1 MIPLAT
7 VRTLVCGVV
16 LSVGSCVALAQACVK
31 SVRWFSDVPYA
42 YRNADG
48 EIRGLNID
56 IARTALKQMGCDA
69 QFVELP
75 WARALV
81 ELEQGRLDILPGALR
96 KPEREVF
103 AYFSR
108 PINRSPNVLFIGKAA
123 AKKYRINKL
132 SDLLGTG
139 FRLAAQINVSYG
151 ADYDALLK
159 NPEFNANLS
168 PLTMRLGAWKMLER
182 DRIDGIIADEVTGL
196 LELQRL
202 GLSDIVSDTRVTVS
216 EEPAAYAFSKKTNSQ
231 DFVKAFDNTFN
242 AMLADGRYKEIAQR
256 HLPCPVSV
264 GNLGC
269 K

>member
-1 MIPLAT
+1 MTT
-7 VRTLVCGVV
+7 VRHLVCGIV
-16 LSVGSCVALAQACVK
+16 LTLWSCSALAQECVK
-31 SVRWFSDVPYA
+31 TVRWFSDVPYA
-42 YRNADG
+42 YRDTDG
-48 EIRGLNID
+48 QIRGLNID
-56 IARTALKQMGCDA
+56 IARTALKQMGCEA
-69 QFVELP
+69 RFVELP

-96 KPEREVF
+96 KPERELY
-103 AYFSR
+103 AHFSR

-132 SDLLGTG
+132 SDLLGTD

-151 ADYDALLK
+151 AEYDALLK

-196 LELQRL
+196 LELQQL
-202 GLSDIVSDTRVTVS
+202 GMVDIVSNTRVTVS

-231 DFVKAFDNTFN
+231 DFVKAFNDTFN
-242 AMLADGRYKEIAQR
+242 AMLSDGRYKEIAQR
-256 HLPCPVSV
+256 HLPCPISV

>member
-1 MIPLAT
+1 MTPLAT
-7 VRTLVCGVV
+7 VRTLVCGVA
-16 LSVGSCVALAQACVK
+16 LSVGSCVALAQGCVK
-31 SVRWFSDVPYA
+31 TVRWFSDVPYA
-42 YRNADG
+42 YRDTDG

-56 IARTALKQMGCDA
+56 IARTALRQMGCEA
-69 QFVELP
+69 QFVEMP

-132 SDLLGTG
+132 SDLLGTD
-139 FRLAAQINVSYG
+139 FRLAAQIDVSYG

-159 NPEFNANLS
+159 SPEFKANLS

-202 GLSDIVSDTRVTVS
+202 GMANIVSKKRVIVS
-216 EEPAAYAFSKKTNSQ
+216 EEPAAYAFGKKTNSP